1 MWRHEGCTKFPP
13 SLVYPGIGCHPRLKQ
28 TGPIFALRPTRAA
41 QDVRTSRRLA

>member
-13 SLVYPGIGCHPRLKQ
+13 SLVYPRIDCHPRLKR